1 MITVIDDIVMKR
13 HSAQTD
19 PSLLARQLSVAAHST
34 DGLLLAPLSPAPV
47 VAPDGRAITLW
58 PRVEVLSPDD
68 SEFPWAEAGDLLAR
82 LHGHRAPGL
91 QSHGGRARLA
101 RTIQTARQLNDPVA
115 ADLLSSLAL
124 RLLRSWPEERRAALV
139 HGDFHLGQLGRSPAG
154 DLVLLDID
162 DVGVGE
168 PAWDLGR
175 PAGFHAA
182 GLLDFHDWAAFVDAY
197 RARAPWPDGVEG
209 GVLDHAARSAVVIA
223 AVRELRV
230 GATEELHSRDTAEAL
245 LQACRR
251 LAQSVT

>member
-1 MITVIDDIVMKR
+1 MITVIDDIVVKR

-19 PSLLARQLSVAAHST
+19 PALLARQLSFAFHAT
-34 DGLLLAPLSPAPV
+34 DGTLLAPLSPTPAL
-47 VAPDGRAITLW
+47 APDGRTVSLW
-58 PRVEVLSPDD
+58 PRVEVFSPEDA
-68 SEFPWAEAGDLLAR
+68 SFPWAEAGDLLAR

-101 RTIQTARQLNDPVA
+101 RTIQAARALSDPA
-115 ADLLSSLAL
+115 SAELLADLAL
-124 RLLRSWPEERRAALV
+124 RLLRTWPNERRAALV
-139 HGDFHLGQLGRSPAG
+139 HGDFHLGQLGRTSSG

-162 DVGVGE
+162 DLGVGE

-182 GLLDFHDWAAFVDAY
+182 GLLESGDWEAFVDAY

-223 AVRELRV
+223 TVRELRA
-230 GATEELHSRDTAEAL
+230 GATAELHSADTADAL
-245 LQACRR
+245 LQACHR
-251 LAQSVT
+251 LAQ